1 MPDPC
6 MMYNNIN
13 NTGFFYLF
21 VCLFT
26 ISQELSNFVDKLR
39 EIQNLFIRH

>member
-13 NTGFFYLF
+13 NTGFFLF